1 MVLQGSSAKKRNRSK
16 VIIFLFLS
24 FIIIWGLMFVLNYYT
39 PLYFDDF
46 RYIYS
51 WDTGERITNI
61 YQIIPSMKAH
71 YQTMNGRIP
80 IHFLA
85 QLFLLINPIVFDIIN
100 SLSFSLFVLLI
111 CYYASGSFV
120 NISAPKFLLSF
131 IMIWFFT
138 PSFGES
144 FLWLTGSANYMF
156 GPLIALSFLYPYVK
170 LFNGGFNVRSKFSE
184 AAFTFLYFFWGV
196 LAGWTNENISL
207 CIIIAQVLFVLISV
221 LSKENF
227 RIWFVS
233 GLIGNII
240 GTVLL
245 FSSPSYVKRSSIWSG
260 SFNILSMIRNWVLS
274 ISSFLKSAFILILLI
289 IIFAIL
295 FLIKAK
301 GHFNISILKENAA
314 AFVFLLTSFAYI
326 ASTIACDYFPDRAW
340 TPCTALLSIVLLSMI
355 FKNKKINFQH
365 IGAYFIV
372 FASLIIFVLGPYL
385 NVFLDLKQVNYAF
398 NEREKQIEQCLQ
410 MNKKEIKLK
419 PIKTSNPYSCYYFGG
434 DIAEDYWMNGVLEKY
449 YGIKI
454 IVDE

>member
-1 MVLQGSSAKKRNRSK
+1 
-16 VIIFLFLS
+16 
-24 FIIIWGLMFVLNYYT
+24 MFVLNYYT

-51 WDTGERITNI
+51 WDTGEKITNVS
-61 YQIIPSMKAH
+61 QIFPSMKAH

-111 CYYASGSFV
+111 CYYASGSFR
-120 NISAPKFLLSF
+120 NISATKFLLSF
-131 IMIWFFT
+131 LMLWFFT

-156 GPLIALSFLYPYVK
+156 GPLIALSFLFPYVK
-170 LFNGGFNVRSKFSE
+170 MVNDGFCFCSKFSE
-184 AAFTFLYFFWGV
+184 AAFDFLYFFWGV

-207 CIIIAQVLFVLISV
+207 CIIIAQILFVIISV
-221 LSKENF
+221 LSKEKF

-233 GLIGNII
+233 GLIGNVVGSVI
-240 GTVLL
+240 L
-245 FSSPSYVKRSSIWSG
+245 FSSPSYAKRSSIWAG
-260 SFNILSMIRNWVLS
+260 SFNVLSMIRNWVLS
-274 ISSFLKSAFILILLI
+274 ISSFLKSTFILILLI

-295 FLIKAK
+295 LLIKAK
-301 GHFNISILKENAA
+301 GRFNLSILKANAI

-340 TPCTALLSIVLLSMI
+340 TPCTALLSIGLLSMI
-355 FKNKKINFQH
+355 FKNEKISFQH
-365 IGAYFIV
+365 MGACFIV
-372 FASLIIFVLGPYL
+372 FASLIVFVFGPYL

-398 NEREKQIEQCLQ
+398 NEREQQIEQCLQ
-410 MNKKEIKLK
+410 TNKKEIKLK
-419 PIKTSNPYSCYYFGG
+419 PIKSSTPYSCYYFGG
-434 DIAEDYWMNGVLEKY
+434 DIAKDYWMNGVLENY

-454 IVDE
+454 IVDG